1 MGRTT
6 AHCVEIRA
14 LPGHLAGH
22 QRRIAMAAGTILV
35 TALLVLCSQVMAP
48 AADGTRPKI
57 TLASQFGI
65 PADRAFTDWPFV
77 DQAIHAVVNDIPIWF
92 LLVLVAAVIYWLID
106 WTDEKLGLLF
116 SRRTPPAAEAERKG
130 ERAAAGS
137 APHA

>member
-1 MGRTT
+1 
-6 AHCVEIRA
+6 
-14 LPGHLAGH
+14 
-22 QRRIAMAAGTILV
+22 MAAGTILV
-35 TALLVLCSQVMAP
+35 TALLVLCSQVMDP
-48 AADGTRPKI
+48 TADGTRPKI

-65 PADRAFTDWPFV
+65 PPDRAFTDWPFV

-116 SRRTPPAAEAERKG
+116 SRRTPPAAEAEAERKG

>member
-1 MGRTT
+1 
-6 AHCVEIRA
+6 
-14 LPGHLAGH
+14 
-22 QRRIAMAAGTILV
+22 MAAGTVLV
-35 TALLVLCSQVMAP
+35 TALLVLCSQVMGP
-48 AADGTRPKI
+48 AVDGTRPKI

-65 PADRAFTDWPFV
+65 PADRAFTDWPLL

-116 SRRTPPAAEAERKG
+116 SRRTPPADEAEGKG
-130 ERAAAGS
+130 DRAAVES